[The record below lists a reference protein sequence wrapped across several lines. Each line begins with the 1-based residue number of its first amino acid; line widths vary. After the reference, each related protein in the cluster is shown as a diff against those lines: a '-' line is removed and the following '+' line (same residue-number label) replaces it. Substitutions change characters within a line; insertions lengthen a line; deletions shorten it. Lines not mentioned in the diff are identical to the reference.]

1 MASKTQKVITPENL
15 GQGIAYNPQ
24 TKKWEVP
31 FVSEAEIEQ
40 VPNYQPP
47 VADDDHYVDIERI
60 TLRDRTSGYVW
71 EAVRHILK
79 PKAPKVK
86 EVVNETYTLQDIN
99 SHYSGNVG
107 RSDSA
112 VYKAIQG
119 GQITITGTMTYTEG
133 EKRGQVVA
141 FTAPADIL
149 SENFSILIYEGRV
162 AGLDQNSDPSFT
174 NHYTLTV
181 SPKTITLQDSDH
193 TYNVTFEDFD
203 DGKIVEVTPTPQ
215 PAPAGGTANIN
226 WKDVNDREATLD
238 KNSIVVNGID
248 NPDHY
253 KDSIFTEVRGLQ
265 TNATLTVSDIDGS
278 NVESTTSELAL
289 GGPDFAYIPIYSNR
303 VNTGSPVKL
312 KVEFK
317 PVVVNAKGVK
327 FTVNIQPIEH
337 IANT

>member
-15 GQGIAYNPQ
+15 GKGIAYNPQ
-24 TKKWEVP
+24 TKKWEVH

-60 TLRDRTSGYVW
+60 TLRDRTTGYVW
-71 EAVRHILK
+71 EAVRHVLK

-99 SHYSGNVG
+99 SHYSGNAG
-107 RSDSA
+107 RSYSV
-112 VYKAIQG
+112 VYKAIQD
-119 GQITITGTMTYTEG
+119 GQITINGTMTYTEG
-133 EKRGQVVA
+133 EKRGQVVS
-141 FTAPADIL
+141 FTTPADII
-149 SENFSILIYEGRV
+149 SENLSILIYEGRV
-162 AGLDQNSDPSFT
+162 TGLDQNSDPSFT
-174 NHYTLTV
+174 NHYTLTA

-193 TYNVTFEDFD
+193 TYHVTFEDFD
-203 DGKIVEVTPTPQ
+203 DGKVVEAAPQ
-215 PAPAGGTANIN
+215 PAPEEGTATIT
-226 WKDVNDREATLD
+226 WKDVSDREATLD
-238 KNSIVVNGID
+238 KNSITVSGVS

-253 KDSIFTEVRGLQ
+253 KDSIFAEVSNLK

-278 NVESTTSELAL
+278 NVESVTSELAL
-289 GGPDFAYIPIYSNR
+289 SGPDFAYIPIYSNR

-337 IANT
+337 VANA

>member
-1 MASKTQKVITPENL
+1 MASKTQKVITPKNL

-24 TKKWEVP
+24 TKKWEVH

-40 VPNYQPP
+40 VTNY
-47 VADDDHYVDIERI
+47 VAPQEDDEHYVEIEKI

-71 EAVRHILK
+71 EAFKHVLK

-86 EVVNETYTLQDIN
+86 EVVNVTYTLQDIN
-99 SHYSGNVG
+99 SHYSGNEG

-112 VYKAIQG
+112 VYKAIQD
-119 GQITITGTMTYTEG
+119 GQITITGTMTYAEG

-149 SENFSILIYEGRV
+149 SESLSRLIYEGRV
-162 AGLDQNSDPSFT
+162 TGLDQNIDPSFT
-174 NHYTLTV
+174 NHYTLAV

-203 DGKIVEVTPTPQ
+203 DGKTVEATPTPQ
-215 PAPAGGTANIN
+215 PAPEEGTATIN
-226 WKDVNDREATLD
+226 WKDVTDREATLD
-238 KNSIVVNGID
+238 ENSIVVSNIS

-253 KDSIFTEVRGLQ
+253 KDSIFSEIYSLHT
-265 TNATLTVSDIDGS
+265 TATLTVSDIDGS
-278 NVESTTSELAL
+278 NVESTTLELAL
-289 GGPDFAYIPIYSNR
+289 SGPDFAYITIYSNR

-317 PVVVNAKGVK
+317 PVVVNASGVK

>member
-1 MASKTQKVITPENL
+1 MARSQKVITPDNL

-24 TKKWEVP
+24 TKKWEVH
-31 FVSEAEIEQ
+31 FISEAEIEQ

-60 TLRDRTSGYVW
+60 TLRDRTTGYVW
-71 EAVRHILK
+71 EAVRHVLK

-112 VYKAIQG
+112 VYKAIQD

-141 FTAPADIL
+141 FATPADIL
-149 SENFSILIYEGRV
+149 SENFSRLIYEGRV

-174 NHYTLTV
+174 NHYTLAV

-203 DGKIVEVTPTPQ
+203 DGKVVEAAPQ
-215 PAPAGGTANIN
+215 PAPEEGAATIN

-238 KNSIVVNGID
+238 ENSITVSGVS

-253 KDSIFTEVRGLQ
+253 KSSILAETSVLH
-265 TNATLTVSDIDGS
+265 TDATLTVSDADGS
-278 NVESTTSELAL
+278 NVESATSELAL
-289 GGPDFAYIPIYSNR
+289 GGADFAYIPVYFNR

-317 PVVVNAKGVK
+317 PVVVNANGVK

-337 IANT
+337 VANA

>member
-24 TKKWEVP
+24 TKKWEVH

-60 TLRDRTSGYVW
+60 TLRDRTTGYVW
-71 EAVRHILK
+71 EAVRHVLK

-99 SHYSGNVG
+99 SHYSGNVV
-107 RSDSA
+107 RSHSV
-112 VYKAIQG
+112 VYKAIQD

-133 EKRGQVVA
+133 EKRGQVVV
-141 FTAPADIL
+141 FTAPADII
-149 SENFSILIYEGRV
+149 SENLSRLIYEGRV
-162 AGLDQNSDPSFT
+162 TGLDQNSDPSFT
-174 NHYTLTV
+174 NHYTLTA

-193 TYNVTFEDFD
+193 TYHVTFEDFD
-203 DGKIVEVTPTPQ
+203 DGKVVEAAPQ
-215 PAPAGGTANIN
+215 PAPEEGTATIT
-226 WKDVNDREATLD
+226 WKDVSDREATLD
-238 KNSIVVNGID
+238 KNSITVGGVS

-253 KDSIFTEVRGLQ
+253 KDSIFAETSGLHAD
-265 TNATLTVSDIDGS
+265 ATLTVSDTDGS
-278 NVESTTSELAL
+278 NVESVTSELAL
-289 GGPDFAYIPIYSNR
+289 SGPDFAYIPIYSNR

-337 IANT
+337 VANA

>member
-24 TKKWEVP
+24 TKKWEVH

-60 TLRDRTSGYVW
+60 TLRDRTTGYVW
-71 EAVRHILK
+71 EAVRHVLK

-112 VYKAIQG
+112 VYKAIQD

-149 SENFSILIYEGRV
+149 SENFSRLIYEGGV

-174 NHYTLTV
+174 NHYTLAV

-203 DGKIVEVTPTPQ
+203 DGRVVEAAPQ
-215 PAPAGGTANIN
+215 PAPEEGTATIN

-238 KNSIVVNGID
+238 ENSITVSGVS

-253 KDSIFTEVRGLQ
+253 KSSIFAETSGLH
-265 TNATLTVSDIDGS
+265 TDATLTVSDADGS
-278 NVESTTSELAL
+278 NVESATSELAL
-289 GGPDFAYIPIYSNR
+289 RGPDFAYIPVYSNR

-337 IANT
+337 VANA

>member
-1 MASKTQKVITPENL
+1 MAISQKVITPDNL
-15 GQGIAYNPQ
+15 GRVIAYNPQ
-24 TKKWEVP
+24 TKKWEVH

-40 VPNYQPP
+40 VTNYQPP

-60 TLRDRTSGYVW
+60 TLRDRTTGYVW
-71 EAVRHILK
+71 EAVRHVLK

-112 VYKAIQG
+112 VYKAIQD

-149 SENFSILIYEGRV
+149 SENFSRLIYEGRV

-174 NHYTLTV
+174 NHFTLTV

-203 DGKIVEVTPTPQ
+203 DGKVVEAAPQ
-215 PAPAGGTANIN
+215 PAPEEGTATIN

-238 KNSIVVNGID
+238 RNSIVVSD
-248 NPDHY
+248 VSNPDHY
-253 KDSIFTEVRGLQ
+253 KDSIFSEIYSLGT
-265 TNATLTVSDIDGS
+265 TATLTVSDIDGS
-278 NVESTTSELAL
+278 NVESTTLELAL
-289 GGPDFAYIPIYSNR
+289 SGPDFAYIPIYSNR

-317 PVVVNAKGVK
+317 PVVVNASGVK

-337 IANT
+337 IR